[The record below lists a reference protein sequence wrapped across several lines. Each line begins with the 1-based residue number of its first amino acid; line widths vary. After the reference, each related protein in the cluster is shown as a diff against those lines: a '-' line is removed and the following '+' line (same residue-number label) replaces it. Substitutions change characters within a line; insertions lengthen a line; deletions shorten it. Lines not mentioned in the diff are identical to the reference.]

1 MGARKSP
8 EETRKRREEVKDFM
22 DTIGPYSVPVK
33 ALAETHH
40 VTVKVIYN
48 DIDFWIKKL
57 NFSKVDHEGKKLLM
71 GIRKNMALVEAMK
84 VKGSPSDQ
92 LKAIK
97 IANETAEVYTKLME
111 QFGFKEKV
119 AETQKIEFT
128 TQFSK
133 EERAKEIERLLKK
146 E

>member
-1 MGARKSP
+1 MGIRKSP
-8 EETRKRREEVKDFM
+8 EETRARREEVKDFM

-33 ALAETHH
+33 ALAKTHN

-48 DIDFWIKKL
+48 DVDFWIKKL
-57 NFSKVDHEGKKLLM
+57 NFSKVDQEGKKLLM

-84 VKGSPSDQ
+84 VKGTPGDQ

-119 AETQKIEFT
+119 AETQKIEFAT
-128 TQFSK
+128 HLSK
-133 EERAKEIERLLKK
+133 EERAAEIERLLKK
-146 E
+146 